1 MRERKINKKA
11 YLSTALLT
19 KTVDK
24 KILTRRQ
31 AKILNDFT

>member
-11 YLSTALLT
+11 YLSTTLLT

-24 KILTRRQ
+24 KILIRCQ
-31 AKILNDFT
+31 ANILKELT